1 MSLTNPTYTTLIHEI
16 SGKFGHRFPGIRPSN
31 FAEKSYPVPSSSIR
45 HTNLKLAPSEFMTDN
60 RLLVRNHRARSC
72 ALRTRFRVRTLA
84 APRRMRQEGS
94 GRGVTRKVIQ
104 RGVEVA
110 LKILKR
116 ALRGQDLRAPAR
128 RNDRHLPILTRA
140 EG

>member
-1 MSLTNPTYTTLIHEI
+1 
-16 SGKFGHRFPGIRPSN
+16 
-31 FAEKSYPVPSSSIR
+31 
-45 HTNLKLAPSEFMTDN
+45 MTDN